1 MKSICKNMFN
11 CPVEATIRL
20 IGGKYKAVI
29 LWHLMNQTLRY
40 NEIHKRI
47 PNATDK
53 MLAQQLR
60 ELEKDGLIN
69 RTVYPVVPPKTE
81 YSLTDFGQT
90 LAPILDAMCDWG
102 TNYLNGYLFQSF
114 LHISFQKTASIL
126 QAHKTGSLDL

>member
-1 MKSICKNMFN
+1 MKSICKNTFN
-11 CPVEATIRL
+11 CPVEATIQL

-90 LAPILDAMCDWG
+90 ISPILDAMCDWG
-102 TNYLNGYLFQSF
+102 TNYLN
-114 LHISFQKTASIL
+114 A
-126 QAHKTGSLDL
+126 

>member
-1 MKSICKNMFN
+1 MKSICKNAFN
-11 CPVEATIRL
+11 CPVEATIQL

-40 NEIHKRI
+40 SEIHKRI
-47 PNATDK
+47 PKATDK

-81 YSLTDFGQT
+81 YSLTERGKR
-90 LAPILDAMCDWG
+90 LIPSIIELNKWG
-102 TNYLNGYLFQSF
+102 LTYLKEMDIPCKY
-114 LHISFQKTASIL
+114 KEE
-126 QAHKTGSLDL
+126 

>member
-1 MKSICKNMFN
+1 MKSICKNTFN
-11 CPVEATIRL
+11 CPVEATIQL

-81 YSLTDFGQT
+81 YSLTYFGQT

-102 TNYLNGYLFQSF
+102 TNYLNG
-114 LHISFQKTASIL
+114 
-126 QAHKTGSLDL
+126 

>member
-1 MKSICKNMFN
+1 MKSICKNTFY
-11 CPVEATIRL
+11 CPVEATIQL

-102 TNYLNGYLFQSF
+102 TNYLNG
-114 LHISFQKTASIL
+114 
-126 QAHKTGSLDL
+126 